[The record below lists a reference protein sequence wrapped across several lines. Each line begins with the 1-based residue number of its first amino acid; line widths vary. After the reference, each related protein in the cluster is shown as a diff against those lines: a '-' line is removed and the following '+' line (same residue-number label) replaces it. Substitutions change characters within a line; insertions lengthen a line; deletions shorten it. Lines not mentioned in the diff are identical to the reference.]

1 MRHFCN
7 QGLWARTMFLGLDAT
22 NQILILKE
30 IVHFGL
36 KLVQGIL
43 AIQVEHDS
51 NNEAAFDLAPHVM
64 SF

>member
-1 MRHFCN
+1 MRHFYN
-7 QGLWARTMFLGLDAT
+7 QGLWARTMFMGLDAT
-22 NQILILKE
+22 NQTLILKE
-30 IVHFGL
+30 IAHFEL